1 MRFSSRLAI
10 NPKPVQ
16 KSEIILA
23 SQSPQRK
30 QILKN
35 LGIAFRTIPAH
46 IDEHHDGLKK
56 PFAIAKSIAQR
67 KAETIAEK
75 YPEALVIGCDTIVVL
90 ENGKIALK
98 PFDSKDAGDTL
109 KAYSDSYCDVYS
121 GLALINC
128 KLNKKFVQAE
138 KTRIHFR
145 RITPSEITAYL
156 KTGGWKGRSGAL
168 TIEEKAD
175 WVKKI
180 EGDYWNIVGL
190 PVNLLKKM
198 LSVL

>member
-1 MRFSSRLAI
+1 MKSSI
-10 NPKPVQ
+10 QSEIKNQ

-30 QILKN
+30 EILKN
-35 LGIAFRTIPAH
+35 LGIFFRAIPAD
-46 IDEHHDGLKK
+46 IDEHHDGLKT

-67 KAETIAEK
+67 KAEKIAK
-75 YPEALVIGCDTIVVL
+75 KHPDNWIIGCDTIVVL
-90 ENGKIALK
+90 KNGKIVLK
-98 PFDSKDAGDTL
+98 PKDRAEAKAIL

-121 GLALINC
+121 GLCLMSQ
-128 KLNKKFVQAE
+128 KLNKKFVQHE

-145 RITPSEITAYL
+145 HISNSEIEAYL
-156 KTGGWKGRSGAL
+156 ETGEWVGRSGAL
-168 TIEEKAD
+168 TIEERGD

-190 PVNLLKKM
+190 PVNLLKEM
-198 LSVL
+198 LSAL